1 MQENSRTAKPRARLA
16 AQSVGG
22 SLQSSRSKG
31 LGLKP
36 VSPLAEG
43 RAPKGGGDTSLRHP
57 ALSAS
62 LDAWR
67 APLTRGLPRSLAVSP
82 VPRWPPLLQ
91 FPVWMASSR
100 GAPARPA
107 PEGDLGAARA
117 GSLTATRSAVRSEA
131 APGQTG
137 GGQGHGVQSP
147 GCRAGAAGLQGQVA
161 AESGR
166 GRGSRPTVSTN
177 SRRGCSRRPRLR
189 RARREEARHTE
200 PA

>member
-43 RAPKGGGDTSLRHP
+43 
-57 ALSAS
+57 
-62 LDAWR
+62 R